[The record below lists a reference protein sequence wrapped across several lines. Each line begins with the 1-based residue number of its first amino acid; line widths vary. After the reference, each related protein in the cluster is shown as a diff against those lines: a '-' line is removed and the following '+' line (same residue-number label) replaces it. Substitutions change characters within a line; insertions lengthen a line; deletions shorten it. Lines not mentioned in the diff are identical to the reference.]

1 MAREEI
7 QIGETTYFVEKF
19 PAMLQM
25 KIFGDLSK
33 TLIPS
38 FGKALSG
45 LTAEDGADK
54 SAVESQF
61 IDGIRELAQQ
71 LDGDGLM
78 KLVDMLVR
86 GEYVAFQKDSY
97 NNGNDTK
104 LTKNTLDHAFED
116 MGEIVE
122 LLIFIL
128 KLNYSGFFTKYL
140 TRLGVGQK
148 LTAK

>member
-1 MAREEI
+1 MREEI

-38 FGKALSG
+38 FGKALNG
-45 LTAEDGADK
+45 LTATDENADK
-54 SAVESQF
+54 SAVEGQF

-104 LTKNTLDHAFED
+104 LNKNNFNAAFDD

-148 LTAK
+148 LIAK